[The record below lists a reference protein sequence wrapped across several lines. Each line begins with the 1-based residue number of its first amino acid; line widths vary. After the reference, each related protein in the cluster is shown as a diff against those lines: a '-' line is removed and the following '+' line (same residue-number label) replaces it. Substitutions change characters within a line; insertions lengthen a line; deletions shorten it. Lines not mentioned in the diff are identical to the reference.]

1 MAKVSPAPPADQA
14 TDLMQKLS
22 LDSNTKSDN
31 VSGVTKKTSGGQYAS
46 ANGGKV
52 APIPTYERSL
62 TPLLQDHKDAS
73 MSYLPN
79 GYPSS
84 YYYGGYDGSVTDWED
99 YSRYVNH
106 DGIEVPSHQGVYGDM
121 YHHGYGY
128 APYSPYPSP
137 GSPVPTLGHSNQL
150 YTPQQYQF
158 PAAYF
163 QPLLPTNAPY
173 AAGQNP
179 SSKVDISTSIATD
192 VAPTPIDTTKANS
205 NGIAKGSTNNNNVV
219 AKVKQSQHNT
229 ASNTGGV
236 VGKSTSSGGQ
246 PSSSG
251 YQDLRYG
258 FDGMWSPISW
268 YDGSVFADGQQ
279 RHTSTN
285 NASSMSPHVANTT
298 SIKNQNLRPLPPLMG
313 MHTSRSA
320 VPGMVNKM
328 YPNNRLYG
336 RNGNDFR
343 GNHGFYSNLYDSSM
357 NGRWVMPMGS
367 KYMPRGQVNG
377 FYGSSNGNL
386 QELSELNKGPRGERF
401 RNQKGFGLD
410 FSLTEREQSLPTNG
424 QDSSAV
430 LENDQYNAADFP
442 VTYSDAKFFVMKSY
456 SEDDI
461 HKSIKYN
468 VWASTPHGNKKLDVA
483 YQESKEKTNGCPVFL
498 LFSVNTSGQF
508 VGVAEMVGPVDFN
521 KTLDFWQQDKWI
533 GCFPVKW
540 HIVKDVPNSML
551 KHITLENNENKPVTN
566 SRDTQEVKLEQGLEL
581 LKLFKEHVSKTS
593 IVDDF
598 SFYEARQKVM
608 QERRTRQP
616 HLQKKAMDGKPVML
630 DEKDKDA
637 ANSKPGSHKLME
649 VVKIL
654 KKDSAQSGLRVGELV
669 LSETNCAAEAAG
681 VAPKATTKS
690 MAEKHA
696 VANDVD
702 KGY

>member
-1 MAKVSPAPPADQA
+1 MAAVSPAPPADQA

-22 LDSNTKSDN
+22 LDSNSKSDN

-52 APIPTYERSL
+52 TPIPTYERSF

-73 MSYLPN
+73 MCYLPN
-79 GYPSS
+79 GFPSS
-84 YYYGGYDGSVTDWED
+84 YYYGGYDGSVADWED

-106 DGIEVPSHQGVYGDM
+106 DGIEVPPHQGVYGDM

-150 YTPQQYQF
+150 YTSQHYQF

-163 QPLLPTNAPY
+163 QPPLPTNAPFT
-173 AAGQNP
+173 ASQNP
-179 SSKVDISTSIATD
+179 SSKVNISTSTATD
-192 VAPTPIDTTKANS
+192 VTPTPIDTAKASS
-205 NGIAKGSTNNNNVV
+205 NGIAKGSTNNNNGVT
-219 AKVKQSQHNT
+219 KVKQSQHNT
-229 ASNTGGV
+229 ASNTGGAF
-236 VGKSTSSGGQ
+236 GKSISSGGQ
-246 PSSSG
+246 PSSG

-285 NASSMSPHVANTT
+285 NASSMSPHDANTT
-298 SIKNQNLRPLPPLMG
+298 SIRNQNLRPLPQFMG
-313 MHTSRSA
+313 MHSPRSA
-320 VPGMVNKM
+320 VPGMGNKM

-336 RNGNDFR
+336 RNGNGFR
-343 GNHGFYSNLYDSSM
+343 GNQGFYSNLYDSSM
-357 NGRWVMPMGS
+357 NGRWVMPMDS

-401 RNQKGFGLD
+401 RNQKGVGPD
-410 FSLTEREQSLPTNG
+410 FSLAEREQNLPTDV
-424 QDSSAV
+424 QDSAV
-430 LENDQYNAADFP
+430 PEKDRYNAADFP
-442 VTYSDAKFFVMKSY
+442 VTYADAKFFVIKSY

-483 YQESKEKTNGCPVFL
+483 YQESKEKINRCPVFL

-508 VGVAEMVGPVDFN
+508 IGVAEMVGPVDFN

-616 HLQKKAMDGKPVML
+616 YLQRKVMDGKPVML
-630 DEKDKDA
+630 DEKDKDV
-637 ANSKPGSHKLME
+637 ANTKPGSQKLME

-654 KKDSAQSGLRVGELV
+654 KKESAQGGLRVGELV

-681 VAPKATTKS
+681 VAPKVTKS

-696 VANDVD
+696 VTIDVD

>member
-1 MAKVSPAPPADQA
+1 MAAVSPAPPADQA

-22 LDSNTKSDN
+22 LDSNSKSDN

-52 APIPTYERSL
+52 TPIPAYERSF

-73 MSYLPN
+73 MCYLPN
-79 GYPSS
+79 GFPSS
-84 YYYGGYDGSVTDWED
+84 YYYGGYDGSVADWED

-106 DGIEVPSHQGVYGDM
+106 DGIEVPPHGVYGDM

-150 YTPQQYQF
+150 YTSQHYQF

-163 QPLLPTNAPY
+163 QPPLPTNAPY
-173 AAGQNP
+173 TASQNP
-179 SSKVDISTSIATD
+179 SSKVNISTSTATD
-192 VAPTPIDTTKANS
+192 VTPTPIDTTKASS
-205 NGIAKGSTNNNNVV
+205 NGIAKGSTNNNNGVT
-219 AKVKQSQHNT
+219 KVKQSQHNT
-229 ASNTGGV
+229 ASNTGGAF
-236 VGKSTSSGGQ
+236 GKSISSGGQ
-246 PSSSG
+246 PSSG

-285 NASSMSPHVANTT
+285 NASSMSPHDANTT
-298 SIKNQNLRPLPPLMG
+298 SIRNQNLRPLPQFMG
-313 MHTSRSA
+313 MHSPRSA
-320 VPGMVNKM
+320 VPGMGNKM

-336 RNGNDFR
+336 RNGNGFR
-343 GNHGFYSNLYDSSM
+343 GNQGFYSNLYDSSM
-357 NGRWVMPMGS
+357 NGRWVMPMDS

-401 RNQKGFGLD
+401 RNQKVVGPD
-410 FSLTEREQSLPTNG
+410 FSLAEREQSLSTDV
-424 QDSSAV
+424 QDSAV
-430 LENDQYNAADFP
+430 PEKDRYNAADFP
-442 VTYSDAKFFVMKSY
+442 VTYADAKFFVIKSY

-468 VWASTPHGNKKLDVA
+468 VWASTPHGNKKLDAA
-483 YQESKEKTNGCPVFL
+483 YQESKEKINGCPVFL
-498 LFSVNTSGQF
+498 LFSVSINLGIHSSLFMFFFPF
-508 VGVAEMVGPVDFN
+508 V
-521 KTLDFWQQDKWI
+521 
-533 GCFPVKW
+533 
-540 HIVKDVPNSML
+540 
-551 KHITLENNENKPVTN
+551 
-566 SRDTQEVKLEQGLEL
+566 
-581 LKLFKEHVSKTS
+581 
-593 IVDDF
+593 IVDYF
-598 SFYEARQKVM
+598 TFVLFETHVKFFLV
-608 QERRTRQP
+608 
-616 HLQKKAMDGKPVML
+616 MDGKPVML
-630 DEKDKDA
+630 DEKDKDV
-637 ANSKPGSHKLME
+637 ANTKPGSQKLME

-654 KKDSAQSGLRVGELV
+654 KKESAQGGLRVGELV
-669 LSETNCAAEAAG
+669 LSETNCAAEAVG
-681 VAPKATTKS
+681 VAPKVTKS

-696 VANDVD
+696 VAIDVD